1 MTGAPG
7 WSEQRGLLGVHWLVS
22 LLNVEDVHTP
32 TVGTPE
38 RAQPV
43 HRPRGHLY
51 FLDGHPL
58 TVTGPARF
66 GSGEG
71 LTGERLGSSGGE
83 QRRGRGSAAFTLSRS
98 QADCLGG
105 HGPGFPDDVTAL
117 VVGVAGKGVRG
128 GGEDEDV
135 AHWFLLCPW
144 CLEVSAEVRRR
155 AGHGTSSRQRLHTG

>member
-1 MTGAPG
+1 
-7 WSEQRGLLGVHWLVS
+7 
-22 LLNVEDVHTP
+22 HTP

-83 QRRGRGSAAFTLSRS
+83 QRRGRGSAAFPLSRS

-105 HGPGFPDDVTAL
+105 HSPGFPDDVTAE
-117 VVGVAGKGVRG
+117 VVGVAGKGARAARA
-128 GGEDEDV
+128 GEDV
-135 AHWFLLCPW
+135 PPWFPLCPPN
-144 CLEVSAEVRRR
+144 LYGFLGSRGVRHQDAPRCYSR
-155 AGHGTSSRQRLHTG
+155 ASSYTS